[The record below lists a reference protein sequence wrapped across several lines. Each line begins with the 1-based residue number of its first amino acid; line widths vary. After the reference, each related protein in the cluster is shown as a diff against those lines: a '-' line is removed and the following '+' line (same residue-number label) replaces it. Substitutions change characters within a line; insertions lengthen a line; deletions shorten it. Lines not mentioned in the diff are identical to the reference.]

1 MVRRIEEKGHLV
13 KAEGNFE
20 DHPYFRVGDAKSSD
34 GVFSY
39 EQTVRTKDGHELKQR
54 WTVRAAQGLGL
65 PGKFDQ
71 DVYVG
76 LLQLIDKKGELP
88 EDGWIQFSLYEL
100 MEFLGRGHHG
110 GRDYRQVKESLDR
123 MSLTG
128 VQSVNAF
135 YNKSTQ
141 SYVTDTFHLLE
152 RVLYSETTDGGNRR
166 TERTQVK
173 LSPYLVESY
182 KSDYLK
188 GLDAGFYWSL
198 NSGVARRLYRL
209 IDKKRNSHVRWECE
223 IFALRDRIPLSNY
236 AYPSKVK
243 EKLEPA
249 HAELC
254 EKGFLANVTY
264 RKVSRKETQVCY
276 EVSEGFAHR
285 RPALQLEPSPENLL
299 ALERLKA
306 EGVQS
311 DVARQLVFDHGPE
324 RCLRYAEA
332 LPFRKNV
339 RNPAGW
345 LRKAIQHGYE
355 LDVPPAARS
364 EAPASTSPRAS
375 STAERR
381 KEGYE
386 WLFGE

>member
-1 MVRRIEEKGHLV
+1 
-13 KAEGNFE
+13 
-20 DHPYFRVGDAKSSD
+20 
-34 GVFSY
+34 
-39 EQTVRTKDGHELKQR
+39 
-54 WTVRAAQGLGL
+54 
-65 PGKFDQ
+65 
-71 DVYVG
+71 
-76 LLQLIDKKGELP
+76 
-88 EDGWIQFSLYEL
+88 
-100 MEFLGRGHHG
+100 MEFLGRDHG
-110 GRDYRQVKESLDR
+110 GRDYRQIKESLDR

-135 YNKSTQ
+135 YNKSTK

-166 TERTQVK
+166 AERTQVK
-173 LSPYLVESY
+173 LSPHLVESY

-188 GLDAGFYWSL
+188 GLDADFYWSL
-198 NSGVARRLYRL
+198 NSGVSRRLYRL
-209 IDKKRNSHVRWECE
+209 IDKKRNNHARWECE

-243 EKLEPA
+243 EKLETA
-249 HAELC
+249 HAELR
-254 EKGFLANVTY
+254 EKGFLASVTY
-264 RKVSRKETQVCY
+264 RKISRNETQVCY
-276 EVSEGFAHR
+276 EVSEGFSQR
-285 RPALQLEPSPENLL
+285 RPAIQLEPSPENHL
-299 ALERLKA
+299 AVERLKA
-306 EGVQS
+306 EGVQG

-332 LPFRKNV
+332 LPFQRNV

-345 LRKAIQHGYE
+345 LRKAIQRGYE
-355 LDVPPAARS
+355 LDIPPAALSRDV
-364 EAPASTSPRAS
+364 APSLTPNP